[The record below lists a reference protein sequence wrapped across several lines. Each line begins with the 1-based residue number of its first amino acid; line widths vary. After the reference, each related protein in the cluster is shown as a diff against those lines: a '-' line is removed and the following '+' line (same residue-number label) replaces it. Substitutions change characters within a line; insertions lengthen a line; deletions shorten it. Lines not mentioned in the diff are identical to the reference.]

1 VSGLGVTPLSLV
13 VAALDALEDG
23 EIPLACAI
31 LHELWNLLELEGHR
45 RKAA

>member
-1 VSGLGVTPLSLV
+1 MSALALV

-23 EIPLACAI
+23 DVPLACAL